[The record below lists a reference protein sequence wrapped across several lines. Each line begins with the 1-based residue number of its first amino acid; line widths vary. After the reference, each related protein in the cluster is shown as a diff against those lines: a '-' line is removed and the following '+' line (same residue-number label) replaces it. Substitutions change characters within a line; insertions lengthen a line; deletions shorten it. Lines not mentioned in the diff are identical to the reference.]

1 MLRNVSENNKEQKHI
16 IHIISNIKK
25 TCDKL
30 TSTSVNIDG
39 EADKLS
45 KIKEL
50 FNLDSSENAYMNIRG
65 FPEKEE
71 KRLKKDKYLFKN
83 LNQSGGSI

>member
-1 MLRNVSENNKEQKHI
+1 MLNYLKKHVEECIRKQQRAKHI

-65 FPEKEE
+65 FLEKEE
-71 KRLKKDKYLFKN
+71 KRLKKR
-83 LNQSGGSI
+83 